1 MEVNYEYIPIKY
13 TDPHGRFFYLVYD
26 TFGRLVEV
34 KNDYTSRSLLF
45 SYTIGNRLQY
55 VIDTTPDQTEF
66 EIIYTTR
73 LHPETLEDIYV
84 LSNMTI
90 EQESFWGAVYKYT
103 DKGEQKGF
111 ESPLEWFIMYQKENS
126 IQYPPIPDVQYDNG
140 VVYKVYNPVSNADG
154 IEETL
159 QWTYLLPH
167 DNEYECGRE
176 SFFEGYTTRV
186 DNWNPEQ
193 PSSVPEPKIDTVGM
207 YRCLMYYHEP
217 ITGYLV
223 SVYKDRD
230 SEDPGPENC
239 GQGGDVWLDDC
250 CKTELV
256 TYGYTSK
263 GDVSNQKYLGQET
276 GTDYTYDYEVPG
288 STATGQVVKVE
299 ENVGNANATRPTSEF
314 AYSPDGTL
322 STSTNPAGAVT
333 TYDYYTD
340 KRQKSVTGQ
349 SGETRTIEYDSDGQV
364 IKAKSPGCDEGDSDI
379 ETTIDYKTNGLV
391 QSVTEPNGKST
402 SYDYDQK
409 YRIQRIFENGNL
421 LTEFE
426 YDNRGRINK
435 ITQNTSGT
443 SEQWSYQ
450 YDYKGRVSSSTYTHG
465 TETQVT
471 SYEYYGN
478 DKVKKITDSNNEIT
492 EFRYNIDGKLVKVI
506 NPDSGEE
513 TWEYDRLG
521 RVISNTSP
529 EGVEVEY
536 SYNDNGK
543 LYQFTKVKGDDGT
556 NDYTFTF
563 EYDDLLRPT
572 KITKPDSSYT
582 QRTYKNETNLVS
594 AERDELG
601 NISEYS
607 YDTSGRLSS
616 SEDAEGHTLDYYYND
631 CGTIKQVTDGSGNSY
646 KYEYDSAGRLNKVTD
661 ALNNS
666 WEYTFDTDSN
676 DLVYKTDSQNRT
688 IQYSWNDQH
697 LNTAIQWVQSIL
709 PESSV
714 FNDLKLKT
722 SFTNGQNETMSFGYD
737 SLKRLTSITFSD
749 LSTVS
754 YTYDNENNMVSTMT
768 DTHGIHNFSYD
779 LSGRMTQYTAPY
791 NWSVNLT
798 FGDSGFLTQ
807 RVNNNGTYSYTY
819 DNNSLVEFDTP
830 ELADPI
836 EYQWRANGQ
845 IESKTIP
852 ATDDIKYEWTVNGIG
867 QATEVTVDY
876 GTTEKYSWDYTF
888 DTNGRKSQIVDAQGT
903 RNISYDA
910 MGQVT
915 SVVENG
921 TSTGMAY
928 DSTYNMTSK
937 SVGTDNYVYN
947 YNADDQLTMIYE
959 NGQPTTEFEYDSAG
973 RLTSRHPPSVMTY
986 NYRYDY
992 YRDRNNPNI
1001 KPYSVFTSNETTYEY
1016 NDLGNL
1022 TKVVKPN
1029 DDEISFTY
1037 YGNGKRATKSVKVGL
1052 ATTTW
1057 RYYYDQDLPVK
1068 IENLSDSTENVTFTF
1083 NGSRD
1088 LLTMN
1093 YKNNTYF
1100 YIINI
1105 RGDV

>member
-1 MEVNYEYIPIKY
+1 MKKSFKLVIVLVALLIVSQFPSATFGLGSTNVMLEEEGFIRAISNDSFKPGCNIQSSVENIRELDRYLSNKKEIRYFRINNNEIDEVDIDVLVVKPMESVTVGIEGLMPGRPVFVSENSSLLVNVGIAQMPQDLGCEIINTTFEDRNWRAYRVDVSYYHNAQLHNPKTDFLCILKLSNTSNDPISVNVPFMANIDDIPDDSLYGYTVANGEDESRLGKECNPFLEAIKGKESPFWVNTVNLNYIHQTQVYSLPVKGSALSMDFFLTYNSQSYIDTGVGWGWVHNYQVRCMEDAGSDDLLMRTASGTVTRFIPTTSVPPNISWEAKYGHLKATKFYDGVDQVYKIEMVHTDGSKILFMEVNYEYIPIKY

-688 IQYSWNDQH
+688 IQYSWND
-697 LNTAIQWVQSIL
+697 
-709 PESSV
+709 
-714 FNDLKLKT
+714 
-722 SFTNGQNETMSFGYD
+722 
-737 SLKRLTSITFSD
+737 
-749 LSTVS
+749 
-754 YTYDNENNMVSTMT
+754 
-768 DTHGIHNFSYD
+768 
-779 LSGRMTQYTAPY
+779 
-791 NWSVNLT
+791 
-798 FGDSGFLTQ
+798 
-807 RVNNNGTYSYTY
+807 
-819 DNNSLVEFDTP
+819 
-830 ELADPI
+830 
-836 EYQWRANGQ
+836 
-845 IESKTIP
+845 
-852 ATDDIKYEWTVNGIG
+852 
-867 QATEVTVDY
+867 
-876 GTTEKYSWDYTF
+876 
-888 DTNGRKSQIVDAQGT
+888 
-903 RNISYDA
+903 
-910 MGQVT
+910 
-915 SVVENG
+915 
-921 TSTGMAY
+921 
-928 DSTYNMTSK
+928 
-937 SVGTDNYVYN
+937 
-947 YNADDQLTMIYE
+947 
-959 NGQPTTEFEYDSAG
+959 
-973 RLTSRHPPSVMTY
+973 
-986 NYRYDY
+986 
-992 YRDRNNPNI
+992 
-1001 KPYSVFTSNETTYEY
+1001 
-1016 NDLGNL
+1016 
-1022 TKVVKPN
+1022 
-1029 DDEISFTY
+1029 
-1037 YGNGKRATKSVKVGL
+1037 
-1052 ATTTW
+1052 
-1057 RYYYDQDLPVK
+1057 
-1068 IENLSDSTENVTFTF
+1068 
-1083 NGSRD
+1083 
-1088 LLTMN
+1088 
-1093 YKNNTYF
+1093 
-1100 YIINI
+1100 
-1105 RGDV
+1105 

>member
-1 MEVNYEYIPIKY
+1 M
-13 TDPHGRFFYLVYD
+13 
-26 TFGRLVEV
+26 
-34 KNDYTSRSLLF
+34 
-45 SYTIGNRLQY
+45 
-55 VIDTTPDQTEF
+55 
-66 EIIYTTR
+66 
-73 LHPETLEDIYV
+73 
-84 LSNMTI
+84 
-90 EQESFWGAVYKYT
+90 
-103 DKGEQKGF
+103 
-111 ESPLEWFIMYQKENS
+111 
-126 IQYPPIPDVQYDNG
+126 
-140 VVYKVYNPVSNADG
+140 
-154 IEETL
+154 
-159 QWTYLLPH
+159 
-167 DNEYECGRE
+167 
-176 SFFEGYTTRV
+176 
-186 DNWNPEQ
+186 
-193 PSSVPEPKIDTVGM
+193 
-207 YRCLMYYHEP
+207 
-217 ITGYLV
+217 
-223 SVYKDRD
+223 
-230 SEDPGPENC
+230 
-239 GQGGDVWLDDC
+239 
-250 CKTELV
+250 
-256 TYGYTSK
+256 
-263 GDVSNQKYLGQET
+263 
-276 GTDYTYDYEVPG
+276 
-288 STATGQVVKVE
+288 
-299 ENVGNANATRPTSEF
+299 
-314 AYSPDGTL
+314 
-322 STSTNPAGAVT
+322 
-333 TYDYYTD
+333 
-340 KRQKSVTGQ
+340 
-349 SGETRTIEYDSDGQV
+349 
-364 IKAKSPGCDEGDSDI
+364 
-379 ETTIDYKTNGLV
+379 
-391 QSVTEPNGKST
+391 
-402 SYDYDQK
+402 
-409 YRIQRIFENGNL
+409 
-421 LTEFE
+421 
-426 YDNRGRINK
+426 
-435 ITQNTSGT
+435 
-443 SEQWSYQ
+443 
-450 YDYKGRVSSSTYTHG
+450 
-465 TETQVT
+465 
-471 SYEYYGN
+471 
-478 DKVKKITDSNNEIT
+478 
-492 EFRYNIDGKLVKVI
+492 
-506 NPDSGEE
+506 
-513 TWEYDRLG
+513 
-521 RVISNTSP
+521 
-529 EGVEVEY
+529 
-536 SYNDNGK
+536 
-543 LYQFTKVKGDDGT
+543 
-556 NDYTFTF
+556 
-563 EYDDLLRPT
+563 
-572 KITKPDSSYT
+572 
-582 QRTYKNETNLVS
+582 
-594 AERDELG
+594 
-601 NISEYS
+601 
-607 YDTSGRLSS
+607 
-616 SEDAEGHTLDYYYND
+616 
-631 CGTIKQVTDGSGNSY
+631 
-646 KYEYDSAGRLNKVTD
+646 
-661 ALNNS
+661 
-666 WEYTFDTDSN
+666 
-676 DLVYKTDSQNRT
+676 
-688 IQYSWNDQH
+688 
-697 LNTAIQWVQSIL
+697 NTAIQWVQSIL

-921 TSTGMAY
+921 TSTGIGY

-937 SVGTDNYVYN
+937 SVGTDNYVYS

-959 NGQPTTEFEYDSAG
+959 NGLPTTEFEYDSAG

-1001 KPYSVFTSNETTYEY
+1001 KPYSVFTSDETTYEY

-1105 RGDV
+1105 RGDVEAILDTNGNEVASYSYGVWGVPTITNPNSLPNPFLYQGAYGNIWDSEIELYYMNARHYDPSIGRFITQDREHGTLTNTMSQNLYIYCYNNPYAFTDSSGFAVDPGIGGPSPMTKDDLTAEQRELYEWLEEYDDYSGTIEEFLDLWDKSQDVADRMQKYDNDEENKYDFKIAFMACYWNDKGAVGLSGDSLISFANLMKGICYMETELGNLGHYKEGLFQVSTLKDLSTSGWISKKLYNDYNNKLGTNPNAGIFTGIAHWLKDYSGWAATGEDELDMNFNDFKAIKNKIHTKEIWK